1 MERRSRTWRSLQ
13 VSADST
19 QYQIVDGVLA
29 RSVGESLV
37 LFHPQTE
44 RLLTFNA
51 CGMRIWELLL
61 EGRNIAQLVVQLT
74 EEFAGPAALIQQQT
88 LEFLTQLESEQIIR
102 REG

>member
-1 MERRSRTWRSLQ
+1 MK
-13 VSADST
+13 
-19 QYQIVDGVLA
+19 YQIVDGVLA

-74 EEFAGPAALIQQQT
+74 EEFAGPALIQQQT